1 MPKHVLAKLEMD
13 LRDLKQALLSGDKT
27 KAETLRGLKSA
38 LLNEAI
44 AQGARD
50 SGLDDDQI
58 QKILAKES
66 KKRQEAADLYKQG
79 GAEDRASAELAE
91 KAIID
96 GYLPEPL
103 GDAEIAKLVDE
114 EVSRVDGAGPQD
126 MGRIIGAVRG
136 RAGNQAD
143 GALIAKLVKEKLAQ

>member
-1 MPKHVLAKLEMD
+1 MQQQIEQ
-13 LRDLKQALLSGDKT
+13 DLKQALLSGDKA
-27 KAETLRGLKSA
+27 KAETLRTVKSV

-44 AQGARD
+44 SQGARET
-50 SGLDDDQI
+50 GLPDEQI

-66 KKRQEAADLYKQG
+66 KKRQEAADLYQKG

-96 GYLPEPL
+96 AYLPEQMGEEEL
-103 GDAEIAKLVDE
+103 SNLVDE
-114 EVSRVDGAGPQD
+114 EIGKAGSPTMAD

-136 RAGNQAD
+136 RAGGNAD
-143 GALIAKLVKEKLAQ
+143 GALIAKLVKEKLSQ

>member
-1 MPKHVLAKLEMD
+1 MQEQIDK
-13 LRDLKQALLSGDKT
+13 DLKEALLAGDKP

-38 LLNEAI
+38 LLNETI
-44 AQGARD
+44 AQNARD
-50 SGLDDDQI
+50 SGLSDEQV

-79 GAEDRASAELAE
+79 GSGERAAAELAE

-96 GYLPEPL
+96 GYLPEQMS
-103 GDAEIAKLVDE
+103 EEEVAKLVDE
-114 EVSRVDGAGPQD
+114 EIAKAGSPTMQD

-136 RAGNQAD
+136 RAAGAAD
-143 GALIAKLVKEKLAQ
+143 GALIAKLVKEKLSQ